1 MELESENKEL
11 QERLARECRGEGIQE
26 SIDWLYMNNQISDTA
41 LDILNKKN
49 KELKEENEELKAH
62 IMDNIPNQTQ
72 YKYERELSQ
81 RMATLEEEND
91 KLNKEIKEW
100 RANFQEER
108 QENKELKE
116 RNKYDKFKCAN
127 CKAHHTGCADPTCDS
142 CVKELNAEILANVDY
157 DGHKIDI
164 LETEVN
170 NAMEYI
176 DEAIERYSS
185 PNPMVHK
192 STMLADFAEL
202 KKLLMN

>member
-81 RMATLEEEND
+81 RMATLEEENE

-108 QENKELKE
+108 QETKQLKKENKELK
-116 RNKYDKFKCAN
+116 D
-127 CKAHHTGCADPTCDS
+127 
-142 CVKELNAEILANVDY
+142 LVDY

>member
-1 MELESENKEL
+1 MTSWESNL
-11 QERLARECRGEGIQE
+11 
-26 SIDWLYMNNQISDTA
+26 S
-41 LDILNKKN
+41 
-49 KELKEENEELKAH
+49 
-62 IMDNIPNQTQ
+62 Q

-81 RMATLEEEND
+81 RVAKLEEENEE
-91 KLNKEIKEW
+91 LKE
-100 RANFQEER
+100 
-108 QENKELKE
+108 ENKELKE
-116 RNKYDKFKCAN
+116 
-127 CKAHHTGCADPTCDS
+127 
-142 CVKELNAEILANVDY
+142 VVDY
-157 DGHKIDI
+157 DGLKLQI

>member
-1 MELESENKEL
+1 MTSDKYYMELESENKEL
-11 QERLARECRGEGIQE
+11 KERLARECRGEDIQA

-41 LDILNKKN
+41 LDILNKKRH
-49 KELKEENEELKAH
+49 ENNE
-62 IMDNIPNQTQ
+62 
-72 YKYERELSQ
+72 
-81 RMATLEEEND
+81 
-91 KLNKEIKEW
+91 LNKEIKEW

-108 QENKELKE
+108 QETKQLKKENKELK
-116 RNKYDKFKCAN
+116 D
-127 CKAHHTGCADPTCDS
+127 
-142 CVKELNAEILANVDY
+142 LVDY
-157 DGHKIDI
+157 DGFKLQI

-170 NAMEYI
+170 NAMDYI